1 MKLPRINKSSIKS
14 LENNLFLTDTDDIGF
29 ARNQIKQIDNR
40 IRLNTEHNLKP
51 WERFTK
57 NIYSS
62 LNKKAILIVRDKKK
76 NIRKNKMSFDWTNQN
91 FINKTEIDNI
101 KKSDEIKKQMKIKY
115 EIKTKYKE
123 PNITITDFISTK
135 NETFLANTMIN
146 LLKKEK
152 RNIVKNQESYHNALK
167 YEIKALD
174 KDMDKFNEFTSSM
187 KKKNQESELL
197 LLKAIVDNKNLVDIY
212 KKQLQEYNSTI
223 YEVYKHIKL
232 ISNLKYYAEFIHKLL
247 GGDND
252 ILHCEISDDF
262 NLKDFKNID
271 IHSITKNIIDHSKNL
286 IEDNNSK
293 DNLNLSDPN
302 TINHFDLSFKSMEER
317 IMKIFIEKE
326 RYLTEKDMIKRKAKL
341 NEEDE
346 QKKCD
351 ILQQNYDLHL
361 KELENKRIDFNKVS
375 YNPEENDSIKFIYEL
390 LKDIYI
396 SICGK
401 NNGIKKKKE
410 VKYEISSI
418 FYRDV
423 VTPILK
429 EINEMESTVNNLITK
444 MEEDSN
450 DNNTLFNKVLA
461 KRKVENRAN
470 KLYNEKEQIKINDEI
485 RKRKLN
491 DKMNKIIFKGRYKY
505 INTPPLISK
514 HKLNS
519 TVKTE
524 MNNNDYNMLIYQ

>member
-14 LENNLFLTDTDDIGF
+14 LENNLFITDTDDIGF

-40 IRLNTEHNLKP
+40 IKLNTEHNLKP

-57 NIYSS
+57 NIYSY

-76 NIRKNKMSFDWTNQN
+76 SIRKNNISFDWANQN

-115 EIKTKYKE
+115 EIKFKYKE
-123 PNITITDFISTK
+123 PNITASDFISTR

-152 RNIVKNQESYHNALK
+152 RNIVKNQESYSNALK

-174 KDMDKFNEFTSSM
+174 KDIDKFNEFTSTM

-232 ISNLKYYAEFIHKLL
+232 ISNLKYYAAFIHKLL

-252 ILHCEISDDF
+252 ILHCEISDNF
-262 NLKDFKNID
+262 NFKDFKNMD
-271 IHSITKNIIDHSKNL
+271 IHSITKNIIDHTKNI
-286 IEDNNSK
+286 IEGNNSK

-302 TINHFDLSFKSMEER
+302 TINHFDLTFKSMEER
-317 IMKIFIEKE
+317 IMKIFVEKE
-326 RYLTEKDMIKRKAKL
+326 RYLTETSMIKRKAKL

-351 ILQQNYDLHL
+351 VLQQNYDLNL
-361 KELENKRIDFNKVS
+361 KELDNKKIDFNKVF
-375 YNPEENDSIKFIYEL
+375 YNPEENETIKFTYDL
-390 LKDIYI
+390 LKDIYLTI
-396 SICGK
+396 FGK
-401 NNGIKKKKE
+401 NYGAKGKKE
-410 VKYEISSI
+410 AKCETSSI
-418 FYRDV
+418 FYRDI

-429 EINEMESTVNNLITK
+429 EINKMESSINSLSTK
-444 MEEDSN
+444 MEEYSK

-461 KRKVENRAN
+461 RRKVENRAN

-505 INTPPLISK
+505 INTPPPSNK
-514 HKLNS
+514 NKFNS

-524 MNNNDYNMLIYQ
+524 RNNNDYNMLIYQ

>member
-14 LENNLFLTDTDDIGF
+14 LDKNLFLTDTDDIGF

-76 NIRKNKMSFDWTNQN
+76 NIRKKNISFDWTNQN
-91 FINKTEIDNI
+91 FVNKTEIDNI

-115 EIKTKYKE
+115 EIKFKYKE
-123 PNITITDFISTK
+123 PNFTASDFISTR

-152 RNIVKNQESYHNALK
+152 KNIVKNQESYSKALK
-167 YEIKALD
+167 YEIKTLD
-174 KDMDKFNEFTSSM
+174 KDIDKFNEFTATM

-223 YEVYKHIKL
+223 YEVYKNIKL
-232 ISNLKYYAEFIHKLL
+232 ISNLKIYAAFIHKLL

-252 ILHCEISDDF
+252 ILHFEIIDNF
-262 NLKDFKNID
+262 NFKDFKNMD
-271 IHSITKNIIDHSKNL
+271 IHSITKNIIDHTKNI
-286 IEDNNSK
+286 IEGNNSK
-293 DNLNLSDPN
+293 DSLNLSDPN
-302 TINHFDLSFKSMEER
+302 TINHFDLTFKSMEER
-317 IMKIFIEKE
+317 IMKIFLEKE

-361 KELENKRIDFNKVS
+361 KELDNKRIDFNKVF
-375 YNPEENDSIKFIYEL
+375 YNPEESENIKFTYEL
-390 LKDIYI
+390 LKDIYVTI
-396 SICGK
+396 FGK
-401 NNGIKKKKE
+401 NYGTKGKKE
-410 VKYEISSI
+410 VKSETSSI
-418 FYRDV
+418 FYRDI
-423 VTPILK
+423 VTPIIK
-429 EINEMESTVNNLITK
+429 EINKMESNINNLTTK
-444 MEEDSN
+444 MEEYSK
-450 DNNTLFNKVLA
+450 DNNTLFNKALA
-461 KRKVENRAN
+461 RRKVENRAN

-505 INTPPLISK
+505 INTPPPTNK
-514 HKLNS
+514 HKMNS
-519 TVKTE
+519 TIKTD

>member
-1 MKLPRINKSSIKS
+1 M
-14 LENNLFLTDTDDIGF
+14 
-29 ARNQIKQIDNR
+29 
-40 IRLNTEHNLKP
+40 
-51 WERFTK
+51 
-57 NIYSS
+57 
-62 LNKKAILIVRDKKK
+62 
-76 NIRKNKMSFDWTNQN
+76 
-91 FINKTEIDNI
+91 
-101 KKSDEIKKQMKIKY
+101 
-115 EIKTKYKE
+115 
-123 PNITITDFISTK
+123 
-135 NETFLANTMIN
+135 
-146 LLKKEK
+146 
-152 RNIVKNQESYHNALK
+152 
-167 YEIKALD
+167 
-174 KDMDKFNEFTSSM
+174 
-187 KKKNQESELL
+187 
-197 LLKAIVDNKNLVDIY
+197 
-212 KKQLQEYNSTI
+212 
-223 YEVYKHIKL
+223 
-232 ISNLKYYAEFIHKLL
+232 
-247 GGDND
+247 
-252 ILHCEISDDF
+252 
-262 NLKDFKNID
+262 
-271 IHSITKNIIDHSKNL
+271 
-286 IEDNNSK
+286 
-293 DNLNLSDPN
+293 SDPN